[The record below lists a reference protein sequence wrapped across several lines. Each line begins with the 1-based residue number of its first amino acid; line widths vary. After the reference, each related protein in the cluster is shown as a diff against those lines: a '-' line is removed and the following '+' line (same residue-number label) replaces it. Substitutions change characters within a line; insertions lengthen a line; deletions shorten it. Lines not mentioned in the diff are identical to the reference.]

1 MRLAH
6 TVPVKCSGCY
16 GQKPGH
22 PHIDFES
29 AYDGPMLDADNPRRG
44 HIDWLVLCDECIA
57 SAAAMLPENTEVV
70 ERLREELAEARANL
84 ADADN
89 YIDRLESAHEARP
102 ASRRAAQSQSTPK
115 KAPKRRYE
123 VPA

>member
-6 TVPVKCSGCY
+6 RAPVKCSGCFA
-16 GQKPGH
+16 QKPGH

-29 AYDGPMLDADNPRRG
+29 AYDGPQLDADDPRRG
-44 HIDWLVLCDECIA
+44 HIDWLVLCDECVT
-57 SAAAMLPENTEVV
+57 AANAMLPENLEVV

-89 YIDRLESAHEARP
+89 YIDQLESAHAARP
-102 ASRRAAQSQSTPK
+102 ASRQAQSTPK

-123 VPA
+123 VSA